1 MDVVYPFLRMKETTK
16 VLTQSLYDHIW
27 SCFLLLRIKETTK
40 LLTQVE
46 CMTVFYSGSMKTVK
60 ASKT

>member
-40 LLTQVE
+40 TAHTSGVYDGVLLWIDE
-46 CMTVFYSGSMKTVK
+46 DCEGF
-60 ASKT
+60 